1 MYFITLCIKIVHK
14 SINITLNV
22 IKSCIRV
29 KKGDRME
36 YWNSILEKRKK
47 EDKKYLFELQK
58 FLDIVSNVKDDELKE
73 KIVYQMTKC
82 NERLGEL
89 IEEIINK

>member
-1 MYFITLCIKIVHK
+1 
-14 SINITLNV
+14 
-22 IKSCIRV
+22 
-29 KKGDRME
+29 ME
-36 YWNSILEKRKK
+36 NKDSILEKRKK

-73 KIVYQMTKC
+73 RIVNQMIKC
-82 NERLGEL
+82 NERLGEI

>member
-1 MYFITLCIKIVHK
+1 
-14 SINITLNV
+14 
-22 IKSCIRV
+22 
-29 KKGDRME
+29 ME

-73 KIVYQMTKC
+73 IIVYQMTKC

-89 IEEIINK
+89 IEGRINK

>member
-1 MYFITLCIKIVHK
+1 
-14 SINITLNV
+14 
-22 IKSCIRV
+22 
-29 KKGDRME
+29 ME
-36 YWNSILEKRKK
+36 NKDSILEKRKK

-73 KIVYQMTKC
+73 RIVYQMIKC
-82 NERLGEL
+82 NERLGEI

>member
-1 MYFITLCIKIVHK
+1 
-14 SINITLNV
+14 
-22 IKSCIRV
+22 
-29 KKGDRME
+29 ME
-36 YWNSILEKRKK
+36 NKDSILEKRKK

-73 KIVYQMTKC
+73 RIVYQMTKC

>member
-1 MYFITLCIKIVHK
+1 
-14 SINITLNV
+14 
-22 IKSCIRV
+22 
-29 KKGDRME
+29 ME

-73 KIVYQMTKC
+73 RIVYQMTKC

>member
-22 IKSCIRV
+22 IKSCLRV

>member
-1 MYFITLCIKIVHK
+1 
-14 SINITLNV
+14 
-22 IKSCIRV
+22 
-29 KKGDRME
+29 ME

-73 KIVYQMTKC
+73 RIVYQMTKC

-89 IEEIINK
+89 IEEIISK

>member
-1 MYFITLCIKIVHK
+1 
-14 SINITLNV
+14 
-22 IKSCIRV
+22 
-29 KKGDRME
+29 ME
-36 YWNSILEKRKK
+36 YWNSILEKIKK

-73 KIVYQMTKC
+73 RIVYQMTKC

>member
-1 MYFITLCIKIVHK
+1 
-14 SINITLNV
+14 
-22 IKSCIRV
+22 
-29 KKGDRME
+29 ME